1 VAAALALVGAIPD
14 SGSTSLP
21 ATVCGTW
28 VLHQPAT
35 VTDLHNAGPEI
46 QAALA
51 LPGVVGL
58 SLRLPWK
65 AVDTDFSLLTEGLAI
80 ARAGGKALTIR
91 PMAGRWT
98 PARVFD
104 AGSPFYTLSSGEK
117 VPTPFYADG
126 SPNLVFE
133 QAYDEF
139 VGRLAAWSR
148 ANGVSLLHLPWYGQD
163 WAELNLGP
171 EVRSAPG
178 YSLNAWLGAHRR
190 LVDIAARYSGPDLAV
205 EMPLSGSGPLA
216 GGPSAALADYVVST
230 AGADSDR
237 FFVQANGWG
246 PNGDWGTTSATTEA
260 QFDQIWLKPVRRGE
274 QAIQT

>member
-1 VAAALALVGAIPD
+1 MVRGRTALLGVGVVAAALALVGAIPD

-98 PARVFD
+98 PARVF
-104 AGSPFYTLSSGEK
+104 
-117 VPTPFYADG
+117 
-126 SPNLVFE
+126 
-133 QAYDEF
+133 
-139 VGRLAAWSR
+139 
-148 ANGVSLLHLPWYGQD
+148 
-163 WAELNLGP
+163 
-171 EVRSAPG
+171 
-178 YSLNAWLGAHRR
+178 
-190 LVDIAARYSGPDLAV
+190 
-205 EMPLSGSGPLA
+205 
-216 GGPSAALADYVVST
+216 
-230 AGADSDR
+230 
-237 FFVQANGWG
+237 
-246 PNGDWGTTSATTEA
+246 
-260 QFDQIWLKPVRRGE
+260 
-274 QAIQT
+274 